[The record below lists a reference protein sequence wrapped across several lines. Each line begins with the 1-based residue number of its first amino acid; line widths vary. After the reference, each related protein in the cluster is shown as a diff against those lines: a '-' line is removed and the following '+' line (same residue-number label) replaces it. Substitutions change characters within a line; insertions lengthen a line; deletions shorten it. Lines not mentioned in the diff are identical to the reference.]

1 MTATVAEQPVSA
13 RRITA
18 PYCGERLLRDPRFNK
33 DGAFTPEERQRLSLT
48 GLLPPTSLTI
58 EQQVGL
64 ELEKLRAKRDD
75 LEKFVGLVA
84 LQNRNETL
92 FYRLLVENL
101 NELMPI
107 VYTPTVGKACQ
118 EYSHI
123 MRSPRGIWLTPD
135 DVERLPDI
143 LRNVRDPELVRLI
156 VVTDNERI
164 LGLGDQGAGGMG
176 IPVGKLALY
185 CAAAGIHPSHC
196 LPISL
201 DVGTNNSQLLSDPCY
216 LGFRQ
221 RRLTGKAYDD
231 FIEAF
236 VEGVLQVFPRALL
249 QWEDF
254 KKANAIGILDR
265 YRKRITSFND
275 DIQGTAAVGMA
286 GVWSALRI
294 TGKPISEQ
302 RVVFA
307 GAGAAG
313 IGIGRLIEAGML
325 EQGVDRATVHRNLV
339 FLDSEGL
346 LYQGRKIGDEHKKPV
361 AMTSDEMAY
370 YKFER
375 SGQIDLATV
384 VEHVKPTILIG
395 TAATPG
401 IFTEAVVRTMAKHC
415 ERPVIFAFSNP
426 TTKTECTPEEAI
438 RWSDGRALVATGSP
452 FAPVTYEGKTREIG
466 QGNNVLIFPGLGLGC
481 IIAEA
486 REVRDELFMAA
497 AKALASSVT
506 DARLATGAIYPD
518 VADLRDV
525 SFRVACAVVK
535 MARDVGLGR
544 MLDDREIERKVRA
557 NTWWPDY
564 PTYYPPGPR

>member
-1 MTATVAEQPVSA
+1 MPATVAESSAAA
-13 RRITA
+13 RRTVA
-18 PYCGERLLRDPRFNK
+18 PYAGERLLRDARFNK
-33 DGAFTPEERQRLSLT
+33 DAAFTLEERERLQLT
-48 GLLPPTSLTI
+48 GLLPPTPLTI

-64 ELEKLRAKRDD
+64 ELEHLRAKRDD

-123 MRSPRGIWLTPD
+123 MRTPRGIWLTPD
-135 DVERLPDI
+135 DLERVPEL

-176 IPVGKLALY
+176 IPVGKLSLY

-201 DVGTNNSQLLSDPCY
+201 DVGTNNSALLSDPCY
-216 LGFRQ
+216 LGYRQ

-236 VEGVLQVFPRALL
+236 VEGVLAVFPRALL

-254 KKANAIGILDR
+254 KKANAIRILDR

-294 TGKPISEQ
+294 TRKPIAEQ

-325 EQGVDRATVHRNLV
+325 EAGVDRASVHRNLV
-339 FLDSEGL
+339 FLDSGGL
-346 LYQGRKIGDEHKKPV
+346 LYQGRAMDDEHKKPV
-361 AMTSDEMAY
+361 AMTPEEMAH
-370 YKFER
+370 YKLER
-375 SGQIDLATV
+375 AGQIDLATV
-384 VEHVKPTILIG
+384 VEHVQPTIMVG

-401 IFTEAVVRTMAKHC
+401 IFTETVVRTMARHC

-426 TTKTECTPEEAI
+426 TTKAECTPEEAI
-438 RWSDGRALVATGSP
+438 RWSDGRALIATGSP
-452 FAPVTYEGKTREIG
+452 FAPVTYGDKTHEIG
-466 QGNNVLIFPGLGLGC
+466 QGNNVFIFPGLGLGC
-481 IIAEA
+481 IVAEA

-497 AKALASSVT
+497 AKALADSVT
-506 DARLATGAIYPD
+506 EKRLATGALYPD
-518 VADLRDV
+518 VSELREV
-525 SFRVACAVVK
+525 SFRVACAVVRK
-535 MARDVGLGR
+535 ARDIRLGR
-544 MLDDREIERKVRA
+544 MIDDREIDRTVRA
-557 NTWWPDY
+557 ATWWPDY
-564 PTYYPPGPR
+564 PTYFAPGGR